1 MRMDQT
7 QALSAYDV
15 VNTFEEAELADIF
28 YRYGEEKFSRSI
40 AKNIVAA
47 RREHPIETTLE
58 LAEIIKNSVPE
69 RVRRASH
76 PARKVFQAIRI
87 YVNRELEVLEIAL
100 QDALSI
106 LTIDGHIS
114 VITFHSLE
122 DRIVKNKFKE
132 VTEVD
137 PVLKGLPDVPKEK
150 LPDFELVSKKAIAPT
165 TEELEENPRARSAKL
180 RVIKRIK

>member
-1 MRMDQT
+1 M
-7 QALSAYDV
+7 
-15 VNTFEEAELADIF
+15 
-28 YRYGEEKFSRSI
+28 
-40 AKNIVAA
+40 
-47 RREHPIETTLE
+47 E

-106 LTIDGHIS
+106 LAIDGHIS

-137 PVLKGLPDVPKEK
+137 PVLKRIARR
-150 LPDFELVSKKAIAPT
+150 SKRET
-165 TEELEENPRARSAKL
+165 SRFRTS
-180 RVIKRIK
+180 